1 MCFFIR
7 FVLCIFFFFSS
18 RRRHTICALVTG
30 VQTCAL
36 PIYAAMPG
44 RLLHAFSF
52 LLHFSASLMGILF
65 RAASWRRGSD
75 FSASG
80 NQGGHDGC
88 SSEDDSR
95 VRSEEH
101 TSELQSLMRI
111 SYAVFCLKNKNIKK
125 QIDIN
130 RNRK

>member
-1 MCFFIR
+1 MRISDW
-7 FVLCIFFFFSS
+7 SS
-18 RRRHTICALVTG
+18 DVCSSDL
-30 VQTCAL
+30 
-36 PIYAAMPG
+36 
-44 RLLHAFSF
+44 F

-95 VRSEEH
+95 VEMPARGERRAAGDCAFCGGGRTRGAGRSEEH
-101 TSELQSLMRI
+101 TSELQSLMRS
-111 SYAVFCLKNKNIKK
+111 SYADLCLKKNTALI
-125 QIDIN
+125 
-130 RNRK
+130 R

>member
-1 MCFFIR
+1 MQLSAR
-7 FVLCIFFFFSS
+7 D
-18 RRRHTICALVTG
+18 
-30 VQTCAL
+30 
-36 PIYAAMPG
+36 AAMPG
-44 RLLHAFSF
+44 RLLHSFSF

-95 VRSEEH
+95 VEMPARGERRAAGDCAFCGGGRTRGARSEEQ
-101 TSELQSLMRI
+101 TSELQSLMRN
-111 SYAVFCLKNKNIKK
+111 SYAVFCLKKK
-125 QIDIN
+125 
-130 RNRK
+130 K